1 MTDDL
6 DQIPWSTIYHAY
18 GKGLDTPQ
26 HLRNLSHPDPKVIA
40 EAHQA
45 LVDTTLYIQW
55 VSPAALAAF
64 PYLLSKLFKAKG
76 YSRTYISD
84 LVMQIIERLAPAHPS
99 RIPWF
104 YFVYDNWTFRDQ
116 YGADTKRAMPY
127 ALVIEEFPNLLRLL
141 HDPDEQFAQMILRI
155 VACCVA
161 SDGGLWAEVLPFA
174 LAEKRPLLRASYQ
187 FVAWASADPAALAWV
202 AENVAQTRE
211 PLVKLA
217 AVFIMTQTV
226 QQLPESM
233 YAWLIATISVNNLSL
248 IETYNA
254 LKLTHSYWF
263 DCALMLY
270 RRPLSERIPL
280 AEQCLAYLQGQDAA
294 LNDYDVAALLMLAL
308 GTLRYKK
315 STIERAAIHSKVVLW
330 IGQQLFTTTKH
341 DREAIE
347 RVLRTFRLPWLRSDR
362 CGRCGCRN
370 RTSSAHFSAAMA
382 TSRCQ
387 WLFRPA
393 QCRACWVC

>member
-1 MTDDL
+1 MTDEL
-6 DQIPWSTIYHAY
+6 DEISWSTIYHAY
-18 GKGLDTPQ
+18 GNGLDTPQ

-64 PYLLSKLFKAKG
+64 PYLLSKLFTAKG
-76 YSRTYISD
+76 YSRTHSSD
-84 LVMQIIERLAPAHPS
+84 LVMQIVERLAPAHPL

-104 YFVYDNWTFRDQ
+104 YFVYDNGTFRER
-116 YGADTKRAMPY
+116 YGADKVRAMPY
-127 ALVIEEFPNLLRLL
+127 QLVIEEFPNLLPLL
-141 HDPDEQFAQMILRI
+141 HDPDEDIASKVLKI

-161 SDGGLWAEVLPFA
+161 ADGTLWSQVLPFA
-174 LAEKRPLLRASYQ
+174 LAEQRPLLRASYQ
-187 FVAWASADPAALAWV
+187 FVAWASDDPVALAWV
-202 AENVAQTRE
+202 SETFEQAQE
-211 PLVKLA
+211 PLVKLTA
-217 AVFIMTQTV
+217 AFVMTQTA
-226 QQLPESM
+226 QQVPEAM
-233 YAWLIATISVNNLSL
+233 YAWLIATVNVNNLSL

-280 AEQCLAYLQGQDAA
+280 AEQCLAYLEGQDAA

-315 STIERAAIHSKVVLW
+315 STIERAAIHAKALLW

-347 RVLRTFRLPWLRSDR
+347 RVLRTFRLPW
-362 CGRCGCRN
+362 
-370 RTSSAHFSAAMA
+370 
-382 TSRCQ
+382 
-387 WLFRPA
+387 RPA
-393 QCRACWVC
+393 DVNGFLGLPNAEHAGFA

>member
-18 GKGLDTPQ
+18 GYATDTPE
-26 HLRNLSHPDPKVIA
+26 HLRNLTDSELSVADA
-40 EAHQA
+40 AHWA
-45 LVDTTLYIQW
+45 LSASIVHQGGVW
-55 VSPAALAAF
+55 PAALAAF
-64 PYLLSKLFKAKG
+64 PYLLRLFLTNSGRNRSYVSA
-76 YSRTYISD
+76 
-84 LVMQIIERLAPAHPS
+84 LVKIIIEGIAPPIPS
-99 RIPWF
+99 LIPFGYFLNKRIQMEDAPD
-104 YFVYDNWTFRDQ
+104 YAEAWTTI
-116 YGADTKRAMPY
+116 YP
-127 ALVIEEFPNLLRLL
+127 LVVKEFPNLLPLL
-141 HDPDEQFAQMILRI
+141 DDPDEDIASKTLKI
-155 VACCVA
+155 VACCLAV
-161 SDGGLWAEVLPFA
+161 DGGLWAEVLPFA